1 MDFHRSMYLMDV
13 EDGDY
18 WIEVLVGVR
27 VDLRGII
34 QSLPFRMRVTSIVVS
49 DGAKCGSSFVSYS
62 GVQNSYAKSTSIE
75 ISEADIQP

>member
-1 MDFHRSMYLMDV
+1 MDFHRSMYLMDF

-18 WIEVLVGVR
+18 WIEVLLGVC

-49 DGAKCGSSFVSYS
+49 DGAKCGSTFVSYS
-62 GVQNSYAKSTSIE
+62 GVQNSYAKTISIV
-75 ISEADIQP
+75 IPEAGIQP